1 MKIHLFCFFGVVFLH
16 TLFFFCYHQQLTEK
30 SHFMNDMGL
39 DSLDLV
45 EVIMAMEDEFGT
57 SVPCALW
64 SKFVVC
70 FALTQF
76 LNTDKIIL
84 R

>member
-1 MKIHLFCFFGVVFLH
+1 
-16 TLFFFCYHQQLTEK
+16 
-30 SHFMNDMGL
+30 MNDMGL

-45 EVIMAMEDEFGT
+45 EVIMAMEDEFGK
-57 SVPCALW
+57 SVSCALW

-84 R
+84 RYSVH